1 MVSKSPVV
9 SLPNGLNDLWMG
21 VTRTITN
28 HLLTGMILQVV
39 WPYLQWGNSL
49 SHRPC
54 PRWWWRDATAS
65 HSSVLYN
72 PEAPREFSSNTL
84 RHEKNPTTKT
94 SELLRLT
101 QQQSGTTQQTISQT
115 KIQHNSTPP
124 RYNLAYSGMQIYA
137 YIPALCFQLQ
147 RHIGFVISNCTKD
160 PSTPSWMTPKQE
172 YPPGD

>member
-72 PEAPREFSSNTL
+72 TPWIFFKHTWTG
-84 RHEKNPTTKT
+84 KNPNNQNFWTTKT
-94 SELLRLT
+94 NSP
-101 QQQSGTTQQTISQT
+101 TI
-115 KIQHNSTPP
+115 
-124 RYNLAYSGMQIYA
+124 RYNPTNNFSNELNITQPTKVQFGIFWHANICIHSGIA
-137 YIPALCFQLQ
+137 FP
-147 RHIGFVISNCTKD
+147 
-160 PSTPSWMTPKQE
+160 TPKAHRFCYLQLYQGSINTILDE
-172 YPPGD
+172 EKRYPPGN